1 LEDLGLGKYA
11 DIFVE
16 NEIDFD
22 ALRHLTEE
30 DLREIGVALGARR
43 KLRAAIADLDQ
54 ATDLADMPADEPL
67 GERRQVTVLFSD
79 LSNFT
84 GLSSELGAEA
94 THILLNRY
102 FETID
107 GIVEGYGGAIDKHI
121 GDNVMAVFG
130 APIAHSD
137 DPERAVRAALDIHA
151 AMKGLS
157 DDLGRPLT
165 AHIGI
170 ASGQVVAS
178 GTGSEAH
185 REYTVTGETVNLA
198 SRLQDQ
204 AAAGETLISDSVRHT
219 VSGLA
224 DCAALGEVEVKG
236 FAAPV
241 PVWGLG
247 GLRPVCAPSPLGLFV
262 GRRSERRQFAGIV
275 EDCLETGRG
284 QALLVR
290 GEAGIGKSRLIA
302 EFESE
307 ARGEG
312 FAVHK
317 GLVLDFGVGKGQ
329 DAIRSLVRRLLDIPA
344 GSGKTERAAAAEA
357 AVSAGALADEQRVFL
372 NDLLDLPQPVSLR
385 SLYDAMDNSLR
396 NEGKRAVVTR
406 LLAKD
411 AGRQPILVVVEDI
424 HWANK
429 LTLAHLAA
437 MAATVAE
444 CPAILVMTSRVEGDP
459 LTQAWRASTRGSPL
473 TTIDLGPLRQ
483 DEAEVIAA
491 NLLVAGG
498 DLAQDCIAKAEGNPL
513 FLEQLLRNAS
523 EGAREEIPGSI
534 QSLVQARIDRL
545 HQVDKEALQAAS
557 IIGQRFTLEALRHL
571 LGDPDYDCTS
581 LEQHHLVSPEG
592 ESYLFAHALVRE
604 GVYASLLTDRRRLL
618 HREVAEW
625 FADQDLELRAEHLDR
640 AEDSRA
646 VAAYREAAETQAA
659 AYRFES
665 ALGLIARGLDLAEDA
680 GQRSELT
687 CLRGDLLHDSGD
699 TRGAIE
705 AYTEARNLAVDELQ
719 RCKAEIGFAAGMRIV
734 DRYDEAFAV
743 LARAEPVAAAH
754 GLHLQLAKLHYLKGN
769 LHFPLG
775 EIDRCE
781 EEHNMALDC
790 ARKAGSS
797 EWEAQALGGLA
808 DAAYARGHLVTAD
821 GYLDQCLELCR
832 RHGFGRIEVANLLM
846 KGGGGTNFYR
856 GDLKGALQSSLEAD
870 EMARAVGHDRAAI
883 IAQSS
888 CYICLLAMGEKARA
902 RSHVERAKELI
913 EKIGARRFMA
923 RALQYEG
930 KIALCE
936 GHEAKALATFHEA
949 LAISRETGIQYVG
962 PSLLADIAITTEDA
976 EERRAAL
983 AEGEALLQG
992 GGLGHNYFEFYGLAI
1007 DTSLKSQNW
1016 EEAERYAA
1024 ALEDYTRQEP
1034 LALCDL
1040 LIARARTLAAVGRGG
1055 RDAEILAE
1063 VQRLRAEA
1071 DRIGLTTALPALNE
1085 ALRAA

>member
-491 NLLVAGG
+491 NLPRP
-498 DLAQDCIAKAEGNPL
+498 KA
-513 FLEQLLRNAS
+513 
-523 EGAREEIPGSI
+523 I
-534 QSLVQARIDRL
+534 
-545 HQVDKEALQAAS
+545 
-557 IIGQRFTLEALRHL
+557 
-571 LGDPDYDCTS
+571 
-581 LEQHHLVSPEG
+581 
-592 ESYLFAHALVRE
+592 
-604 GVYASLLTDRRRLL
+604 
-618 HREVAEW
+618 
-625 FADQDLELRAEHLDR
+625 
-640 AEDSRA
+640 
-646 VAAYREAAETQAA
+646 
-659 AYRFES
+659 
-665 ALGLIARGLDLAEDA
+665 
-680 GQRSELT
+680 
-687 CLRGDLLHDSGD
+687 
-699 TRGAIE
+699 
-705 AYTEARNLAVDELQ
+705 
-719 RCKAEIGFAAGMRIV
+719 
-734 DRYDEAFAV
+734 RYFS
-743 LARAEPVAAAH
+743 
-754 GLHLQLAKLHYLKGN
+754 N
-769 LHFPLG
+769 
-775 EIDRCE
+775 
-781 EEHNMALDC
+781 
-790 ARKAGSS
+790 
-797 EWEAQALGGLA
+797 
-808 DAAYARGHLVTAD
+808 
-821 GYLDQCLELCR
+821 
-832 RHGFGRIEVANLLM
+832 
-846 KGGGGTNFYR
+846 
-856 GDLKGALQSSLEAD
+856 
-870 EMARAVGHDRAAI
+870 
-883 IAQSS
+883 SS
-888 CYICLLAMGEKARA
+888 CVTPQKARA
-902 RSHVERAKELI
+902 KRSRARSRAWCRLGLTACIRSTKRHYRRPPSSASASPSRRCAISWAIPTTTARPWSSTIWLAPRERAISLPMPWSAKASMLHFSRTGAGYFTGRWRSGSPTRTLSCALSISTGPRTPERSRPI
-913 EKIGARRFMA
+913 ARRPKRKRPPIA
-923 RALQYEG
+923 SRAPW
-930 KIALCE
+930 
-936 GHEAKALATFHEA
+936 
-949 LAISRETGIQYVG
+949 V
-962 PSLLADIAITTEDA
+962 
-976 EERRAAL
+976 
-983 AEGEALLQG
+983 
-992 GGLGHNYFEFYGLAI
+992 
-1007 DTSLKSQNW
+1007 
-1016 EEAERYAA
+1016 
-1024 ALEDYTRQEP
+1024 
-1034 LALCDL
+1034 
-1040 LIARARTLAAVGRGG
+1040 
-1055 RDAEILAE
+1055 
-1063 VQRLRAEA
+1063 
-1071 DRIGLTTALPALNE
+1071 
-1085 ALRAA
+1085 